1 MLARLR
7 RNKRPAPAVHLTAM
21 QQVLLQAPE
30 IHCDHCKMSIE
41 GAVRS
46 LEGVSSVEVAI
57 ADATVDVIYDDSTTD
72 LEAIKHT
79 IEEQGYAV
87 FG

>member
-1 MLARLR
+1 MTE
-7 RNKRPAPAVHLTAM
+7 VT
-21 QQVLLQAPE
+21 LQAPE

-41 GAVRS
+41 GAVGA
-46 LEGVSSVEVAI
+46 LDGVESVDVGI
-57 ADATVDVIYDDSTTD
+57 ADATVRVAYDDSR
-72 LEAIKHT
+72 LELGTIKEA